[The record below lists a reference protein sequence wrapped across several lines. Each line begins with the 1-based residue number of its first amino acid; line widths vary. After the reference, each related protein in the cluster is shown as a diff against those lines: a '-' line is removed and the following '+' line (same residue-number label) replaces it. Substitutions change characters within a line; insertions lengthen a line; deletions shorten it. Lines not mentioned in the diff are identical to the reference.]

1 MSEDAPYIPSERIP
15 QVRKKPARPR
25 NPGQVVPAYPEPY
38 VRKKRGRPKKNGRPK
53 KDRYDE
59 VRASPSMRTGS
70 RYRTVTVSEE
80 TYYILK
86 ELAAFYKVAIGVYVY
101 SLVLPA
107 FDHAYQESITLQRIE
122 ENRKKAKNEE
132 VPNTDDVP
140 RRTHF

>member
-1 MSEDAPYIPSERIP
+1 MSEDEPVKY
-15 QVRKKPARPR
+15 VRPKRGQIGRPR

-38 VRKKRGRPKKNGRPK
+38 VRKKRGRPKKIGAKK
-53 KDRYDE
+53 KDQYDK
-59 VRASPSMRTGS
+59 VRSSPSMRTGS
-70 RYRTVTVSEE
+70 RYKTVTVSEE
-80 TYYILK
+80 CYYILK

-122 ENRKKAKNEE
+122 ETRKKAKNE
-132 VPNTDDVP
+132 VPDTDDVP